1 MSNTQRDFSEV
12 YSHRFEDLELDMS
25 ASVSRTVSEADIL
38 MFAGVS
44 GDTNPVHLDQEF
56 AASTMFGGRIAH
68 GMLSAGLISAVFGTR
83 LPGPGSIYLSQTLK
97 FKAPVKP
104 GDTVTITYTEAEM
117 AELQDHAEKALE
129 ASGGMDFDLRVLTQD
144 YDGNPVKTFDF
155 AIALARNMGGS
166 DYGSA
171 ERLFNI
177 SSSADGNYADGN
189 YVQLPGTVTVHGS

>member
-12 YSHRFEDLELDMS
+12 YSHRFEDLELGMS

-104 GDTVTITYTEAEM
+104 GDTVTA
-117 AELQDHAEKALE
+117 
-129 ASGGMDFDLRVLTQD
+129 
-144 YDGNPVKTFDF
+144 
-155 AIALARNMGGS
+155 
-166 DYGSA
+166 
-171 ERLFNI
+171 
-177 SSSADGNYADGN
+177 
-189 YVQLPGTVTVHGS
+189 TVTVREVNVEKNRVILDTVCTVAGKTVIDGECLMMPPVRPAA